1 MPELF
6 PVWDTPDLV
15 DEEQETVVQY
25 GRSVAFDFEEGEF
38 VLDGA
43 GRVKETD
50 GHTAWAHWCIKTV
63 MTQRFAY
70 LVYELD
76 HGSELEEALSQPT
89 RAAREAELTRA
100 ITEALMADT
109 RTESVRDFVFEH
121 AGDEL
126 QVSFTAVPTIG
137 TPVRLEVS
145 LNG

>member
-6 PVWDTPDLV
+6 PVWDAPDLV
-15 DEEQETVVQY
+15 EEEQETVVQY
-25 GRSVAFDFEEGEF
+25 GRSVAFDFEKGDF

-50 GHTAWAHWCIKTV
+50 GHTAWAYWCIKTV
-63 MTQRFAY
+63 TTQRFAY
-70 LVYELD
+70 LVYEPE
-76 HGSELEEALSQPT
+76 HGTELEEAMSQPT
-89 RAAREAELTRA
+89 RAAREAELARA
-100 ITEALMADT
+100 ITEALMADI
-109 RTESVRDFVFEH
+109 RTESVRDCVFDH

-126 QVSFTAVPTIG
+126 LVSFTAVPTIG